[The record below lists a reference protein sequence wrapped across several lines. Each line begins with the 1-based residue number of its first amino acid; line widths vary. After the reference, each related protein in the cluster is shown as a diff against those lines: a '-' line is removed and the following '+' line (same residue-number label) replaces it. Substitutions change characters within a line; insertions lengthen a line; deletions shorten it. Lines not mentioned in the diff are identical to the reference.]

1 MVYIESYFDVQL
13 NENRSQTESVLLY
26 LNILKQNFNININ
39 LESIRHKKMISIR
52 VVFAPY

>member
-39 LESIRHKKMISIR
+39 LESIRHNKMISIR